1 VDLTFPDDVALFGR
15 SAAAALTDP
24 NLDRTRRAQDG
35 DGAAIQEVLAGLD
48 QVGIDQLALDEPDS
62 CLAAGELA
70 RQVGRIGSPVPI
82 AAMLTAQLLG
92 HRGAV
97 HAIGAERQALID
109 HADSDAPSLGVS
121 PDGAIRPLHPLE
133 SSDPKRLLAPFA
145 SVCDVGDPISTDTR
159 AWPLHELLSAFTS
172 LGTLEQAMELSTE
185 HLREREQ
192 FGRTLASFQAM
203 QHRLADIAVLV
214 AGLRELAFYTV
225 TKWTAA
231 PESSLSDALV
241 LRLQHL
247 DVVQQV
253 FRHAHQIHGAIGF
266 CDEHPL
272 AVLAKSVRVR
282 QYMPLTVDATA
293 LLLVDHLD
301 QIDLPFPLSTSSKAT
316 G

>member
-1 VDLTFPDDVALFGR
+1 VDLSFPDDVALFGR
-15 SAAAALTDP
+15 SAAAALTDS

-35 DGAAIQEVLAGLD
+35 DGAAVQEVLDALG
-48 QVGIDQLALDEPDS
+48 QVGIDQLGLDEPDS

-82 AAMLTAQLLG
+82 AALLTAQLLG

-97 HAIGAERQALID
+97 HAVGDERQALID
-109 HADSDAPSLGVS
+109 HADPDTAPLAVS

-133 SSDPKRLLAPFA
+133 ANDPKRLLAPFA
-145 SVCDVGDPISTDTR
+145 SVCDVGEPTSTDAR
-159 AWPLHELLSAFTS
+159 AWPLHEILSAFTS
-172 LGTLEQAMELSTE
+172 LGTLEQAMELSTG

-203 QHRLADIAVLV
+203 QHRLADVAVLV
-214 AGLRELAFYTV
+214 AGLRELALYTA
-225 TKWTAA
+225 TRWTAA
-231 PESSLSDALV
+231 ADSSLAEALV

-282 QYMPLTVDATA
+282 QYVPLTVDATA

-301 QIDLPFPLSTSSKAT
+301 EIDLPFPLTTGSKAT
-316 G
+316 R